1 LFSDEGI
8 VAESVRKVFALLRD
22 IATICAYF
30 LRCFPLLRKLM
41 LRASDESGERGVLDE
56 RDRKILSLLQEDAS
70 LSVGD
75 LAERVSLSLSA
86 CSRRIQRLEE
96 AGYVA
101 RRIAVLS
108 RDLMGVPTTV
118 FALIKTAH
126 HSDDWIDIFRRVI
139 ADIPEI
145 VEAHR
150 LTGNYDYIL
159 KVVLPRVEHYD
170 VIYKQIVRKVELF
183 DVSASISMEVLKSGM
198 AVPVDYAR

>member
-1 LFSDEGI
+1 VFVDATI
-8 VAESVRKVFALLRD
+8 VAEMARKEFALLGD
-22 IATICAYF
+22 IAIVCAYF
-30 LRCFPLLRKLM
+30 LRSLKLWRKYLLSVPKGG
-41 LRASDESGERGVLDE
+41 GEQGVLDE

-75 LAERVSLSLSA
+75 LADRVSLSISA

-96 AGYVA
+96 TGYVA
-101 RRIAVLS
+101 RRIAVLD
-108 RDLMGVPTTV
+108 RDRMGVPTTV

-126 HSDDWIDIFRRVI
+126 HADDWIDIFRKVI

-183 DVSASISMEVLKSGM
+183 DVSASISMEILKSGM
-198 AVPVDYAR
+198 SVPVEYAR